1 MTHTASEGVK
11 MEKHNFF
18 GYERISTKEER
29 QKQSYVRQSIALDS
43 YAENNGFKYT
53 LRCKEDVSGKSFSNR
68 PEWQKIENLAKQ
80 GDTVV
85 FKDISR
91 FTREAENGYQKYME
105 LYNRGIELIFI
116 DNPTV
121 STPYIKKMLDIAKE
135 QNLIARITLE
145 NTVKLLIMV
154 ELDRVEQERKIIV
167 KRIQDGIKASSKKS
181 GRKSGTVDKMTDEL
195 KEDIRRFLKDRT
207 IKQIDLMKKHN
218 ISRNTLKK
226 YIAIVSA
233 EETI

>member
-1 MTHTASEGVK
+1 MA
-11 MEKHNFF
+11 
-18 GYERISTKEER
+18 
-29 QKQSYVRQSIALDS
+29 
-43 YAENNGFKYT
+43 
-53 LRCKEDVSGKSFSNR
+53 
-68 PEWQKIENLAKQ
+68 KIENLAKQ

-121 STPYIKKMLDIAKE
+121 STPYQKMLDIAKE

-154 ELDRVEQERKIIV
+154 ELDRVEQERK
-167 KRIQDGIKASSKKS
+167 S
-181 GRKSGTVDKMTDEL
+181 L
-195 KEDIRRFLKDRT
+195 
-207 IKQIDLMKKHN
+207 
-218 ISRNTLKK
+218 
-226 YIAIVSA
+226 
-233 EETI
+233 

>member
-1 MTHTASEGVK
+1 MA
-11 MEKHNFF
+11 
-18 GYERISTKEER
+18 
-29 QKQSYVRQSIALDS
+29 
-43 YAENNGFKYT
+43 
-53 LRCKEDVSGKSFSNR
+53 
-68 PEWQKIENLAKQ
+68 KIENLAKQ

-195 KEDIRRFLKDRT
+195 KELIIDIQRFLKDRT